1 MKKLTLNPETLR
13 VQSFSASTEERED
26 TGRDAACAEFT
37 RPYLCDP
44 LTVRG
49 C

>member
-1 MKKLTLNPETLR
+1 MEKLTLNPEALR
-13 VQSFSASTEERED
+13 VQSFSASAEERED
-26 TGRDAACAEFT
+26 ADQGTAHAAFT

-44 LTVRG
+44 ATVRN

>member
-1 MKKLTLNPETLR
+1 MEKLTLNPEALR
-13 VQSFSASTEERED
+13 VQSFSASAVERED
-26 TGRDAACAEFT
+26 VDQGAEYAAFT

-44 LTVRG
+44 LTVRN